1 MTFTTYK
8 GIIIETNGLEH
19 NFLLKN
25 PIESID
31 SILEQSRG
39 RLVYDFDN
47 PRLYGLQVALVRLL
61 ESEEQIMMDLESDD
75 IGWDAKISVKN
86 GPKGLAAETMQSLHP
101 FLKDV
106 KLRFYYKY

>member
-1 MTFTTYK
+1 LGETYK

-19 NFLLKN
+19 NFVLKN

-39 RLVYDFDN
+39 RLIYDFDN
-47 PRLYGLQVALVRLL
+47 PRLYELQVAIVRLL
-61 ESEEQIMMDLESDD
+61 QSEEQIVMDLESDD

-86 GPKGLAAETMQSLHP
+86 GPKGLATETIQSLHP
-101 FLKDV
+101 FLKNV

>member
-1 MTFTTYK
+1 
-8 GIIIETNGLEH
+8 
-19 NFLLKN
+19 
-25 PIESID
+25 
-31 SILEQSRG
+31 
-39 RLVYDFDN
+39 LVYDFDN

-61 ESEEQIMMDLESDD
+61 ESEEQIVMDLESDD
-75 IGWDAKISVKN
+75 IDWDAKISVKN